1 MHAMRRAAWTLALGM
16 SLVGRAAA
24 AQTPGGDLDAYV
36 TAEYAMNGAF
46 VGVGAASVGVG
57 AWALTRD
64 DPFAQGMG
72 YPLVALGSVQLV
84 VGAVYLVLTPGVQ
97 RRGSAMLSEDV
108 ARYRVE
114 EGRRIDGVVRLFP
127 WFLAAD
133 GAAVAGG
140 GAALAFGLA
149 EGDARLTGVGVGLLA
164 TGVLQLALDAT
175 TFVFARRHQRGVRVQ
190 GVTPWWRGLP

>member
-1 MHAMRRAAWTLALGM
+1 MRGVAWTLALGM
-16 SLVGRAAA
+16 SLCGRAAA
-24 AQTPGGDLDAYV
+24 AQSLTEDLDAYV

-46 VGVGAASVGVG
+46 VGVGAASVGAG

-64 DPFAQGMG
+64 DPFVQGVG

-84 VGAVYLVLTPGVQ
+84 VGAVYLALTPGVQ
-97 RRGSAMLSEDV
+97 RRGRAMLSEDL
-108 ARYRVE
+108 ARYRDE

-140 GAALAFGLA
+140 GAALAVGLA
-149 EGDARLTGVGVGLLA
+149 EGGAMLTGVGVGLLA
-164 TGVLQLALDAT
+164 TGALQLALDAT
-175 TFVFARRHQRGVRVQ
+175 TLVLARRHQRGVRVR
-190 GVTPWWRGLP
+190 VSAAGLELRW